1 MKKKDLELEILQN
14 WVKIQK
20 DKELLKKKLD
30 FIKKVCDECKE
41 YEKKTFNN

>member
-20 DKELLKKKLD
+20 DEYLLKKKLE
-30 FIKKVCDECKE
+30 FIEKVCKECKE

>member
-20 DKELLKKKLD
+20 DEDLLKKK
-30 FIKKVCDECKE
+30 